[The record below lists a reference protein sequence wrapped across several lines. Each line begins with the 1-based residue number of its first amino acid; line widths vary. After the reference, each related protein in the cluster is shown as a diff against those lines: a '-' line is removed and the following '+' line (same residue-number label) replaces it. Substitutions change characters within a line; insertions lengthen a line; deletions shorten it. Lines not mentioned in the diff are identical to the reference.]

1 MPSGITTTGW
11 PAVESKLKQLG
22 LGFDGWQ
29 QGATRLILGKR
40 ADGLYAS
47 TIGGVFL
54 SLPRQVGKTYM
65 LSAIVFALCLLFP
78 GLTVLWTAHRL
89 KTTGETH
96 KAWKALAKRKRIA
109 PMVETIRSG
118 SGDWEVQF
126 RNGSRILLGARENGF
141 GRGFA
146 KVDIVVFDEAQILTD
161 RALDDMV
168 PAANASTFPAGALIL
183 YAGTPPKPDDP
194 SEVFTRARETALSGE
209 SDDMLYIECSADPSV
224 DPTKW
229 PPGYVDFEAL
239 AEANPSYPLR
249 TPRASILRMAKQLSR
264 ESLRREGYGIWDLKT
279 ANTPTIAPAAW
290 TAGLVRE
297 APDGPPAYG
306 VRFSLDGQAVSL
318 AGAVLDGERVHVEAI
333 ARLSAD
339 DLAMDDLPLAQWL
352 AARFATCAAIVV
364 DGKAGVGALVEDL
377 RTLGVLGYKL
387 IVPTT
392 DQAITAHAQ
401 FLATI
406 NAGTLTHPDQT
417 ELNQAAKVATK
428 RPIGTAG
435 GWGWRSVDGSD
446 VLDLEAATLAA
457 YGARQRPPLKTT
469 RKVRVMI

>member
-1 MPSGITTTGW
+1 MPSGIATTGW
-11 PAVESKLKQLG
+11 PAVASKLKQLG

-29 QGATRLILGKR
+29 EGATRLILGKR

-65 LSAIVFALCLLFP
+65 LSAIVFALCLLNP

-109 PMVETIRSG
+109 PLVETIRSG

-168 PAANASTFPAGALIL
+168 PAANASAFPAGALIL

-209 SDDMLYIECSADPSV
+209 SDDMLYIECSAAPSV

-229 PPGYVDFEAL
+229 PPGFVDFEAL

-264 ESLRREGYGIWDLKT
+264 ESLRREGYGIWDEKAVT
-279 ANTPTIAPAAW
+279 TPTIPWGAWAAG
-290 TAGLVRE
+290 AVRE

-306 VRFSLDGQAVSL
+306 VRFSPDGRTVTI
-318 AGAVLDGERVHVEAI
+318 AGAVLDGERVHVEVL
-333 ARLSAD
+333 ARLRSE
-339 DLAMDDLPLAQWL
+339 DLVLDDLPLAQWL
-352 AARFATCAAIVV
+352 AARFAGCAAIVV
-364 DGKAGVGALVEDL
+364 DGKDGAGALVEDL
-377 RTLGVLGYKL
+377 RPLGVLGHKL

-392 DQAITAHAQ
+392 DQVITAHGQ
-401 FLATI
+401 FLAAV
-406 NAGTLTHPDQT
+406 NGNTLSHADQA
-417 ELNQAAKVATK
+417 ELNQDVKVATK
-428 RPIGTAG
+428 RPIGKAG
-435 GWGWRSVDGSD
+435 GWGWRSIDGSD
-446 VLDLEAATLAA
+446 VLHLDAATLATF
-457 YGARQRPPLKTT
+457 GARQRPPLPTN